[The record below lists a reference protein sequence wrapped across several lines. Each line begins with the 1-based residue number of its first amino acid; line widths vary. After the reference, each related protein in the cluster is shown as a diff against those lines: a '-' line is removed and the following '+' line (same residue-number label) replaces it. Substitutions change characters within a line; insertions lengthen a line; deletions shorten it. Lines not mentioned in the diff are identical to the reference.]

1 MKHIKRQL
9 PMTCQS
15 GCVAEGNYGMIDPGR
30 GRPVQGR
37 KWKWT
42 MQINQTLA
50 RIETKA
56 EKNPE
61 ALLSL
66 RQPEGQGRALRGSV
80 IAGIPQT

>member
-1 MKHIKRQL
+1 MMISTWPSMNARKPRSWSKRL
-9 PMTCQS
+9 PA
-15 GCVAEGNYGMIDPGR
+15 GK
-30 GRPVQGR
+30 R

-66 RQPEGQGRALRGSV
+66 QQPEGQGRALRGSV